1 METALIGIWS
11 TPICVYNIPNWE
23 ALIGMWSTPNCVYHN
38 IPNWEALV
46 GIWNTPTWVST
57 IGVYNIPN
65 WEALIGI
72 WNTPTWVN
80 TSIGVYNIPNWENAL
95 IGICNTCT
103 LVNTSIGVWNI
114 DNWYDAFIS
123 TIIWSVPTWVNSF
136 IGEWNMP
143 TLVNASIGVWN
154 ILTGTWENV
163 FIGVCNVNF
172 GGNKPY
178 KHCVPTVGMCNCNW
192 CWMYKGGHKVCTIP
206 YKVIEAYINDND
218 KQVRKDLDSKLFQF
232 VHYVLSTDDEK
243 YADDTHLLVNL
254 PPSIIVEYMP
264 VSTGRWMAAAH
275 GYQIGSRTT
284 LSTLKTLFEHHKCV
298 SCETYITVLAI
309 KPSLKE
315 HQREKRKNLAM
326 TNDEK

>member
-1 METALIGIWS
+1 VSTIGV
-11 TPICVYNIPNWE
+11 CNIPDWE
-23 ALIGMWSTPNCVYHN
+23 ALIGIWSTPNCVYHN

-57 IGVYNIPN
+57 IGVYDIPN

-72 WNTPTWVN
+72 WNKPTWVN

-95 IGICNTCT
+95 IGIWNIVST

-123 TIIWSVPTWVNSF
+123 TIWSVPTWVNSF

-143 TLVNASIGVWN
+143 TLVNAS
-154 ILTGTWENV
+154 
-163 FIGVCNVNF
+163 IGVCNVNF

-218 KQVRKDLDSKLFQF
+218 KQVQKDLDSKLFQF

-243 YADDTHLLVNL
+243 YADDCHLLVNL

-275 GYQIGSRTT
+275 GYQIGS
-284 LSTLKTLFEHHKCV
+284 
-298 SCETYITVLAI
+298 
-309 KPSLKE
+309 
-315 HQREKRKNLAM
+315 
-326 TNDEK
+326 